1 MTESECLPV
10 ISPTHSLQQQQ
21 QQDTDNYRTT
31 LSSDSTPLQAQDTLP
46 TASKVD
52 STQTT
57 SVTSTPKTLHVR
69 IVPNIE
75 NPSRA
80 LIFEILD
87 RELAAGS
94 VIKLGRF
101 TDRPSGCV
109 ECMSFKSKVVSR
121 SHCEIWVHSDGKV
134 RSTKDQLFNRGCSIQ
149 QINSCTFVTQVR
161 RLARFS
167 ITSA

>member
-10 ISPTHSLQQQQ
+10 ITPAPSLQQQQ
-21 QQDTDNYRTT
+21 DTTNYRTT
-31 LSSDSTPLQAQDTLP
+31 SVSSDSTPLQVQDTLP

-57 SVTSTPKTLHVR
+57 SAITPPKTLHVR

-134 RSTKDQLFNRGCSIQ
+134 RNTHTQEDQLFSRGCSNNKLIAVH
-149 QINSCTFVTQVR
+149 S
-161 RLARFS
+161 
-167 ITSA
+167 